1 MGIRRAALM
10 AALVLLALAP
20 AVALAHAE
28 LVETAPEAGSTI
40 TEAPLEITA
49 TFDEDI
55 VVESSDISLRNAA
68 GERIARGRVDP
79 TEPRILRVS
88 PPPALP
94 PGAYEVRWVAASAD
108 GHIERGSFAFTL
120 AAPPPSPSPAP
131 SPSPPP
137 SSAPSASTTPSP
149 SPSASPAPS
158 PSPSTQPPAS
168 DASAAVAPIVAG
180 VILLGLLGLWLTRRR
195 PG

>member
-1 MGIRRAALM
+1 M
-10 AALVLLALAP
+10 AALLLLVLAP
-20 AVALAHAE
+20 AIALAHAE

-49 TFDEDI
+49 TFDEDL

-79 TEPRILRVS
+79 TEPRVLRVS
-88 PPPALP
+88 PPPDLAD
-94 PGAYEVRWVAASAD
+94 GEYEVRWVAASAD
-108 GHIERGSFAFTL
+108 GHIERGSFTFRLVPPTL
-120 AAPPPSPSPAP
+120 PNNPSPSPSPTPAP
-131 SPSPPP
+131 SSD
-137 SSAPSASTTPSP
+137 PSATPTPSP
-149 SPSASPAPS
+149 SPSATQSPAPS
-158 PSPSTQPPAS
+158 PSPSTRPPAS

-180 VILLGLLGLWLTRRR
+180 VLLLGLLGLWLTRRR